1 MGAGTSPAECEFFF
15 GKPCDL
21 SATSQQPII
30 TKFGHETHFGV
41 PSQNPERHF
50 RKCSPF
56 TCPQNLK
63 LKIGQTGT
71 SLRAG
76 HRMHCRD
83 IFFTPLVVQ
92 GPGSFRNPANFSV
105 RRTVA
110 ELRGFKVAQFSD
122 FGLFSQYKTP
132 KTYLPVTRLQPRGYI
147 TECYRFFHVVDK
159 GPKGCLPGTEFSCDF
174 W

>member
-1 MGAGTSPAECEFFF
+1 MRPFSNFTTANYHQIWSRNAFWCPIAESRKTFSKMFT
-15 GKPCDL
+15 L
-21 SATSQQPII
+21 
-30 TKFGHETHFGV
+30 GV
-41 PSQNPERHF
+41 
-50 RKCSPF
+50 

-83 IFFTPLVVQ
+83 ILFTPLVVQ

-105 RRTVA
+105 QRTVA

-159 GPKGCLPGTEFSCDF
+159 GPKGCLPGTEFSCDY